1 MVFINKCKYS
11 RLHGGYYYMIT
22 KNKTSRKQ
30 KALCESLH
38 WVVFQFLIQKYY
50 TWQNNTFWHGII
62 STKRHDGGG
71 LRRTSIK

>member
-30 KALCESLH
+30 KALCESFI
-38 WVVFQFLIQKYY
+38 VVFQFLIQKYY

-71 LRRTSIK
+71 LRWTSIK